1 MLAYSHYFKKQ
12 PHRGVL
18 WKRCSEN
25 MQQIYRRTHMLKY
38 DFNKVALPLLPK
50 NFSDSFKG
58 FSRSPCLPTVFINM
72 FLFCP
77 FDSSSY

>member
-58 FSRSPCLPTVFINM
+58 FRRYPCLPTVFINM